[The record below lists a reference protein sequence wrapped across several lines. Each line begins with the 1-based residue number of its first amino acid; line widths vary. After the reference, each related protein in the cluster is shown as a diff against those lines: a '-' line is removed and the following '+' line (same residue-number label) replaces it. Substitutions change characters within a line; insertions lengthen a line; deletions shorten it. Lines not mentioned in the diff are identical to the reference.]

1 MALSKIKTASVASG
15 AIDTTQLAADAVD
28 NTILDLTD
36 DFAFTGTV
44 SGAGEIT
51 ASTTVPSEGGAATT
65 NVVQG
70 LAKAWFQF
78 DQTVPTTQDSFNTAS
93 ITDNSAGDFTGN
105 FTNSMVTAGNYSVT
119 ATNASAAPDLGRNV
133 SSAIPT
139 ATSNYEVNTYNPG
152 NNSRYDYLYNS
163 VVVHGDLA

>member
-1 MALSKIKTASVASG
+1 MALSKLDADS
-15 AIDTTQLAADAVD
+15 IDLA
-28 NTILDLTD
+28 D
-36 DFAFTGTV
+36 DYAFTGTV
-44 SGAGEIT
+44 TGAGEIT

-78 DQTVPTTQDSFNTAS
+78 DQTGPTTQDSFNTAS
-93 ITDNSAGDFTGN
+93 ITDNAAGDFTGN

-152 NNSRYDYLYNS
+152 SNSRADYPYNS